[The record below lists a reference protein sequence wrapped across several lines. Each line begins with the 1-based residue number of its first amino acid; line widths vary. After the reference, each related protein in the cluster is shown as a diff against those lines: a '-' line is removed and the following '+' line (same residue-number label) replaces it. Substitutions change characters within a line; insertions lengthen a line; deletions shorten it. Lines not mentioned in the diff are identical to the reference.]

1 MMVQPYSESNPRY
14 HAIMMREKL
23 TNMIDTLREDI
34 GKVDDP
40 KAKALFE
47 VSAEVLSGLRKSF
60 EDYERKTEEVWR

>member
-14 HAIMMREKL
+14 HAIMMREQL
-23 TNMIDTLREDI
+23 TQMIDHLREDI

-47 VSAEVLSGLRKSF
+47 VSAEVLTGLRKSF
-60 EDYERKTEEVWR
+60 EDYESKTEEVWR